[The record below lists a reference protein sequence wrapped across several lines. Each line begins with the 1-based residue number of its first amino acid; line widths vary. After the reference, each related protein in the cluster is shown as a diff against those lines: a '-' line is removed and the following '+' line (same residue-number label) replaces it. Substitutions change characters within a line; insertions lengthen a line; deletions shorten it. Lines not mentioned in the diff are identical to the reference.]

1 MSKLAKVEKS
11 IQKKKE
17 GELIKL
23 AHDKDQEVRLA
34 AIAGMGQVGSGDSF
48 NNLVTFLRDPSPAIR
63 AASATS
69 LGLLRDNHADADL
82 RHRLESEK
90 DEQVI
95 SAIKSALA
103 LLHKEGL

>member
-34 AIAGMGQVGSGDSF
+34 AIAGMGQVGGDNSF
-48 NNLVTFLRDPSPAIR
+48 NNLVTFLRDPNPAIR
-63 AASATS
+63 AAAATS